1 MQKVEKELELSIIPG
16 KKLTDEEFQHKL
28 AMRMSGGEIPS
39 IPLSDRNSFEMVH
52 PVLTVEQAITE
63 ADRCLYCNDVC
74 NICVTVCPNLAN
86 IAINVEPVEIR
97 IPGTSDSFVVEQKN
111 QIINIG
117 DFCNECGN
125 CTTFCPTSGDPYKT
139 KPRLYLSEEA
149 FEQEDNCYLLGENHL
164 IFKSNG
170 KAKSLTLDNSK
181 FVYSSGMNTVIF
193 DSQDYSVVKDNSN
206 NSRNR
211 HNVLDKA
218 IEMIFLFKILRE
230 HAIFND

>member
-1 MQKVEKELELSIIPG
+1 M
-16 KKLTDEEFQHKL
+16 
-28 AMRMSGGEIPS
+28 
-39 IPLSDRNSFEMVH
+39 
-52 PVLTVEQAITE
+52 
-63 ADRCLYCNDVC
+63 
-74 NICVTVCPNLAN
+74 
-86 IAINVEPVEIR
+86 
-97 IPGTSDSFVVEQKN
+97 
-111 QIINIG
+111 
-117 DFCNECGN
+117 
-125 CTTFCPTSGDPYKT
+125 
-139 KPRLYLSEEA
+139 
-149 FEQEDNCYLLGENHL
+149 

-170 KAKSLTLDNSK
+170 KAKSLKLDNSK